1 MMFWR
6 ENFFTTDHVNV
17 ILSENRKIE
26 VMKNTKHVKNLVTYV
41 RNNLISRGE
50 FSSNRKLGSYYKQL
64 QIEKNIPV
72 KGVAH
77 KDVQR
82 KCQL

>member
-1 MMFWR
+1 MFYHR
-6 ENFFTTDHVNV
+6 SCQRNITRAQK
-17 ILSENRKIE
+17 NRGNEEYKTRKE
-26 VMKNTKHVKNLVTYV
+26 YFENLVTYV